1 MAKTYKK
8 AIEIVSDVKK
18 ARETLG
24 AWGISYDLD
33 FLGCSSEYVLEKI
46 TLLQND
52 LALMKKI
59 VKDIDKTQRGKK

>member
-46 TLLQND
+46 TLL
-52 LALMKKI
+52 
-59 VKDIDKTQRGKK
+59 